1 MAVLTT
7 VDTGRNGLLSFSELN
22 HIGGKHDGLKKKR
35 EKKKK
40 NTVKSPVVE
49 VPFANSI

>member
-7 VDTGRNGLLSFSELN
+7 VDTGRNGLRSFSELN
-22 HIGGKHDGLKKKR
+22 HIGGKHDGLKKKG
-35 EKKKK
+35 KKKK